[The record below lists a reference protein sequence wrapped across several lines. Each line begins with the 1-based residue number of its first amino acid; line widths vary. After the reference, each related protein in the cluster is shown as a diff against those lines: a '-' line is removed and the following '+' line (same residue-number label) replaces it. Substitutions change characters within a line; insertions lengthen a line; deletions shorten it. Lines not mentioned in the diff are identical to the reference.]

1 MLWDRISG
9 DNIDIIA
16 LLEDI
21 DIIEEAAAAAEDI
34 NVCPVTQHTL
44 HSLSDLS
51 HPTWPGPM
59 SRSLSAIIMDPTLK
73 PDNVPDWLRGT

>member
-21 DIIEEAAAAAEDI
+21 DIIEEAAAAAAAEDI

-51 HPTWPGPM
+51 HPTWPGPDA
-59 SRSLSAIIMDPTLK
+59 SVIISHYHGSDIK
-73 PDNVPDWLRGT
+73 AR